1 MDQLIDQRVGDQ
13 TSVDRH
19 DVMRSACPESGLA
32 VRYRYPHGGAIA
44 GGVEGGAEANVDV
57 VELGEA
63 GQAIDDDVAPKLS
76 LHVGAGVLPVAPTAA
91 VRHVSARRRC
101 AFWRRSMYCCH
112 VGLDPRLVVLHHC
125 CGDEF
130 PGQPAGHEHDLAVV
144 AATQRGTSGGDPV
157 QFDLELWHHV
167 EAMGHNDS
175 VIPNILIV
183 PSVLPADF
191 AKLGD
196 ECADLEAAGVDRIQF
211 DVMDGRFVPNLTFG
225 PDVIAAVRPR
235 VAVPF
240 EAHLMIEEPDHLIP
254 RFVEAGCETI
264 IVHAETCRHLHR
276 TLASIRDLGASPA
289 IALNPHTP
297 LETVATVLD
306 LCDMLLVMTVNPGFG
321 GQAYIAT
328 MEPKITAARALLD
341 TADRW
346 IDLEVDGGISPSTIG
361 GAANAGANVFISGS
375 ALYRHEG
382 GLGAATDE
390 LRTLAE
396 KAWADHSPS

>member
-1 MDQLIDQRVGDQ
+1 MVP
-13 TSVDRH
+13 SE
-19 DVMRSACPESGLA
+19 P
-32 VRYRYPHGGAIA
+32 
-44 GGVEGGAEANVDV
+44 
-57 VELGEA
+57 
-63 GQAIDDDVAPKLS
+63 
-76 LHVGAGVLPVAPTAA
+76 
-91 VRHVSARRRC
+91 
-101 AFWRRSMYCCH
+101 
-112 VGLDPRLVVLHHC
+112 
-125 CGDEF
+125 
-130 PGQPAGHEHDLAVV
+130 
-144 AATQRGTSGGDPV
+144 
-157 QFDLELWHHV
+157 
-167 EAMGHNDS
+167 

-225 PDVIAAVRPR
+225 PDVIGSVRPR
-235 VAVPF
+235 VSVPF

-254 RFVEAGCETI
+254 RFVDAGCETI

-289 IALNPHTP
+289 VALNPHTP
-297 LETVATVLD
+297 LETVASVLD

-328 MEPKITAARALLD
+328 MEPKIAAARALLD

-346 IDLEVDGGISPSTIG
+346 IDLEVDGGIGASTIV
-361 GAANAGANVFISGS
+361 GAADAGANVFISGS

-382 GLGAATDE
+382 GLAAATSE

-396 KAWADHSPS
+396 KAWADRASGPSPA